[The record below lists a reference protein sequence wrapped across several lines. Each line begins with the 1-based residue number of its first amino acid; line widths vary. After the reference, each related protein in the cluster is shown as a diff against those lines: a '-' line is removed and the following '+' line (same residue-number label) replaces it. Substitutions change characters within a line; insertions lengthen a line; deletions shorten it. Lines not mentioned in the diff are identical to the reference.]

1 MWYSFLGTVLT
12 ILLGLLIST
21 VTERMNTSTVLSIVE
36 KEKSPIKTAND
47 SKIFTIES
55 YRKKSQAN
63 QIALQGIDNIA
74 LKMEE

>member
-1 MWYSFLGTVLT
+1 
-12 ILLGLLIST
+12 
-21 VTERMNTSTVLSIVE
+21 MNTSTVLSIVE

>member
-1 MWYSFLGTVLT
+1 
-12 ILLGLLIST
+12 
-21 VTERMNTSTVLSIVE
+21 MNTSTVLSIVE
-36 KEKSPIKTAND
+36 KEKSSIKTAND